1 MNTMKQLQ
9 NRNIVPNA
17 LAGRRLENG
26 WDKNIG
32 QIGGTFDRR
41 KMEDL
46 WLTPNWSSKLTAENV
61 IQNARL
67 GIYGQSDKKDE

>member
-1 MNTMKQLQ
+1 MKQLQ

-32 QIGGTFDRR
+32 QVGGTFDRR
-41 KMEDL
+41 DL
-46 WLTPNWSSKLTAENV
+46 SSMWKNPQWSSKLTAENV
-61 IQNARL
+61 AQNARL
-67 GIYGQSDKKDE
+67 GIYGQGDKENA

>member
-1 MNTMKQLQ
+1 MKLLQ

-32 QIGGTFDRR
+32 QVGGTFDRR
-41 KMEDL
+41 VMEDL
-46 WLTPNWSSKLTAENV
+46 WKNPQWSSKINSDNV
-61 IQNARL
+61 AQNARL
-67 GIYGQSDKKDE
+67 GIYGQGEKENA

>member
-1 MNTMKQLQ
+1 MKPLQ
-9 NRNIVPNA
+9 NRNIIPNA
-17 LAGRRLENG
+17 LPGRRLESG

-46 WLTPNWSSKLTAENV
+46 WKNPQWSSKFNSDNV
-61 IQNARL
+61 IRNARL
-67 GIYGQSDKKDE
+67 GVFGQEKKENE